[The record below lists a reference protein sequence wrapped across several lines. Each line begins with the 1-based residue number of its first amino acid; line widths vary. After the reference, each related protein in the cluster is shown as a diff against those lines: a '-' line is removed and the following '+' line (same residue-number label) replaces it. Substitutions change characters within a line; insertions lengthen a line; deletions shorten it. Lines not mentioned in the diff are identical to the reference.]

1 MIRLA
6 TMVLLSANITSIY
19 MKIIKPVDKTAS
31 GNTLFLKNISNLKV
45 TEKNEK
51 NFLSCTGLLNCTK
64 ILPKQ
69 DL

>member
-1 MIRLA
+1 
-6 TMVLLSANITSIY
+6 
-19 MKIIKPVDKTAS
+19 MKIIKPVDKIGS